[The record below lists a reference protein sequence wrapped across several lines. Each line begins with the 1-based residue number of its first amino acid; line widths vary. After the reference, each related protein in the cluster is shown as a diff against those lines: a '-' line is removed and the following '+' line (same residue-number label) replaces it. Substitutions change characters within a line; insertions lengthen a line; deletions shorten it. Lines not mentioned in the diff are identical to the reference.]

1 MSYVVCDAT
10 PPRIYCLG
18 FKVPG
23 LRLRAYLVSIALASR
38 IAPSAPILDACARV
52 PPSFSFCFCRCSCC
66 FFPFSLLSDSPQRRN
81 RTGGVPRREFIYLL
95 EKFLCLW
102 MFLPLNPKP

>member
-1 MSYVVCDAT
+1 MSYVVCDAI

-52 PPSFSFCFCRCSCC
+52 PEAAAQL
-66 FFPFSLLSDSPQRRN
+66 FFL
-81 RTGGVPRREFIYLL
+81 
-95 EKFLCLW
+95 
-102 MFLPLNPKP
+102 FLPLFLLFLPLFFTL